1 MLTVFT
7 PTFNRAHTLGRV
19 YESLRKQSNYNL
31 EWVIV
36 DDGSTDETELLVNQF
51 EEDLFTIRYFKIKN
65 SGKHVATNVGIKAAR
80 GDLFTCLDSDDWFYP
95 DAVDYFLNFFESN
108 VDVECLIT
116 LDTFEDGTIVGEKL
130 PDIHTVNWVDL
141 RYIYKVRGDKCYVF
155 RLSTIRNMTFP
166 QYGKSKHMP
175 PSYQLLELSIH
186 YKCHLSNKKTKFV
199 EYQNDGI
206 SSKVKTNYFVSAENY
221 CVYRKLAYY
230 LMPNRKEKVK
240 EMLLYNISW
249 LSLGLDCKYKFKS
262 HKERL
267 LSILLLPPSIL
278 LRSYYKIKLK

>member
-19 YESLRKQSNYNL
+19 YESLRKQSNYNF

-130 PDIHTVNWVDL
+130 PDIHTV
-141 RYIYKVRGDKCYVF
+141 
-155 RLSTIRNMTFP
+155 
-166 QYGKSKHMP
+166 
-175 PSYQLLELSIH
+175 
-186 YKCHLSNKKTKFV
+186 
-199 EYQNDGI
+199 
-206 SSKVKTNYFVSAENY
+206 
-221 CVYRKLAYY
+221 
-230 LMPNRKEKVK
+230 
-240 EMLLYNISW
+240 
-249 LSLGLDCKYKFKS
+249 
-262 HKERL
+262 
-267 LSILLLPPSIL
+267 
-278 LRSYYKIKLK
+278 